1 MISQINLTI
10 LAINIILCICPTII
24 FLIYSLIK
32 NKSLFRPFFV
42 GVITFFVSQV
52 IIRSPI
58 NTLMFSDFPNQN
70 DVTWSYIV
78 FIVLTA
84 IILEE
89 GGKFLGLKFFLK
101 EHTKRIDGIAFG
113 IGFASGYNI
122 LFSLISHISK
132 FSLALNANDPD
143 FMSFMNI
150 SKMDMETINSIHM
163 LSQTSWHNFL
173 LSGLHNIAFLLI
185 EIALTLI
192 LLHGILNGI
201 KHSIIAIT
209 INSFSHIFF
218 IEGIELF
225 FTEILKINEY
235 TVELYLIFISII
247 SLIFIIVSKR
257 LKSFK

>member
-24 FLIYSLIK
+24 FLIYALIK
-32 NKSLFRPFFV
+32 NTSLFRPFFV
-42 GVITFFVSQV
+42 GIITFFVSQV

-58 NTLMFSDFPNQN
+58 NTLIFSDSPNKN
-70 DVTWSYIV
+70 DVNWSYIV

-122 LFSLISHISK
+122 LFSLIYHISK
-132 FSLALNANDPD
+132 FSLALNANDPNFISSNMD
-143 FMSFMNI
+143 F
-150 SKMDMETINSIHM
+150 ETITNIRM
-163 LSQTSWHNFL
+163 LSQISWNNL
-173 LSGLHNIAFLLI
+173 LLCGLHNISFLLI
-185 EIALTLI
+185 EIGLTLI

-201 KHSIIAIT
+201 KCSIIAIIIT
-209 INSFSHIFF
+209 SCSHIFT
-218 IEGIELF
+218 EGLGLF
-225 FTEILKINEY
+225 FTEMLKINEY
-235 TVELYLIFISII
+235 TVELYLIFIGIV
-247 SLIFIIVSKR
+247 SLIFIIASKS